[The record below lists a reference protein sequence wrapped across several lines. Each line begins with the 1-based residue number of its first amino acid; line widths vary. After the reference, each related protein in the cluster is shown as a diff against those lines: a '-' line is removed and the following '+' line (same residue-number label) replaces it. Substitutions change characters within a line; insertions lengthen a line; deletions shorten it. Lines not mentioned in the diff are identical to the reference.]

1 MRLSLLYIYQAPENS
16 AKNSSVIAYRLSD
29 MVKLL
34 KKSIEDSNALKRHKS
49 RSVQEVDA
57 SLLISLA
64 LSAPE
69 ETSGIV
75 TFGHSSVSPY
85 SVVARKFTAF
95 YHFGLDSSGQHV
107 VAREYRDAPEP
118 INYTTKIRLSPTE
131 TLRSNNR
138 ETNHPKLPVILA
150 AKLENR
156 RDLRTIQS
164 QSHERA
170 V

>member
-75 TFGHSSVSPY
+75 TFGPQV
-85 SVVARKFTAF
+85 
-95 YHFGLDSSGQHV
+95 
-107 VAREYRDAPEP
+107 
-118 INYTTKIRLSPTE
+118 
-131 TLRSNNR
+131 
-138 ETNHPKLPVILA
+138 
-150 AKLENR
+150 
-156 RDLRTIQS
+156 
-164 QSHERA
+164 
-170 V
+170 